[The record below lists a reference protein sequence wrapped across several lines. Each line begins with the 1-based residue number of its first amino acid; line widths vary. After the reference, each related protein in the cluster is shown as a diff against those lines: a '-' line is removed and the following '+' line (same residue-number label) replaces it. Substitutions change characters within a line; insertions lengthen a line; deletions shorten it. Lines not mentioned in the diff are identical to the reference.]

1 MCIRDSNL
9 RLTNSGHW
17 REPAKLERI
26 DPQLIKMLIAY
37 EDKRFWQHFGVDPLA
52 VMRAAISLA
61 KSGKIKSGAST
72 LTMQTVKLMH
82 PELRKRSF
90 KNKLS
95 QMAEAIRLEAHWS
108 KEEILEAYFTLAPY
122 GGNIEGIEAATEAW
136 FQKSPSQLTFT
147 ETALLV
153 ALPQSPER
161 RRPDLFPNAA
171 FEAKS
176 KVLEVIKDRIGL
188 DPKKLEELKK
198 EPLPVRLSKTKS
210 ISPHLADRLHTKGQT

>member
-1 MCIRDSNL
+1 
-9 RLTNSGHW
+9 
-17 REPAKLERI
+17 
-26 DPQLIKMLIAY
+26 MLIAY

-108 KEEILEAYFTLAPY
+108 KEEILEATQDYMARNAPRAAVAIAGGLIDPTELGIRDKLAAAKELLDRTGLVKTEKMQVEAT
-122 GGNIEGIEAATEAW
+122 GGVMLM
-136 FQKSPSQLTFT
+136 P
-147 ETALLV
+147 
-153 ALPQSPER
+153 
-161 RRPDLFPNAA
+161 
-171 FEAKS
+171 
-176 KVLEVIKDRIGL
+176 
-188 DPKKLEELKK
+188 PKE
-198 EPLPVRLSKTKS
+198 
-210 ISPHLADRLHTKGQT
+210 KGNE